1 MTIKKHKTNKKEKK
15 LELLS
20 LISFIF
26 GFANAL
32 LLYVTSDYFSKSLGS
47 YNISSFYFVAY
58 VVALAG
64 LLNLHKLVRVIGKAN
79 TFFLFFIAQIM
90 CLAGLV
96 FVKPSFVGIVILMS
110 YIIANYFAWVVLD
123 IIIEKYSE
131 DKKSGQIRGLHLMI
145 MNAGVLIG
153 PFFSTSLLSMFDF
166 KGLFISTLFLN
177 MVMLAISFV
186 GLKDIKGKF
195 RGHLTV
201 KDVGMKVFTN
211 KDVLNVYMISLALE
225 AFYALMIIYVPLY
238 LLSLGLSW
246 QQLGIAF
253 TVMLIPFVVIEY
265 PIGRLADKK
274 FGEKEMIIM
283 GLILIMFS
291 TASIFFVH
299 SSSVAVWSFILLM
312 TRMGAATVEVLRD
325 SYFYK
330 KIDGR
335 DVDLIS
341 FFRTTRSVAYLF
353 AMGASAMM
361 LAVLPMK
368 FVFLLVSFSMLCGL
382 YPAIRL
388 VDNKSEAEMELEYE
402 KVRI

>member
-1 MTIKKHKTNKKEKK
+1 MANKKHKTNKKEKK

-26 GFANAL
+26 GFSNAL
-32 LLYVTSDYFSKSLGS
+32 LLYVTSDYFSRSLGS

-58 VVALAG
+58 VIALIG
-64 LLNLHKLVRVIGKAN
+64 LLNLHKLIKIAGKAN
-79 TFFLFFIAQIM
+79 VFFLFFMVQIL
-90 CLAGLV
+90 CLVGLIT
-96 FVKPSFVGIVILMS
+96 VKPSFAGIMMLMS
-110 YIIANYFAWVVLD
+110 YIVANYFAWVVLD
-123 IIIEKYSE
+123 IIIEQYSE

-145 MNAGVLIG
+145 MSAGVLIG
-153 PFFSTSLLSMFDF
+153 PFFSTSILSMFDF
-166 KGLFISTLFLN
+166 NGLFVATLFLN

-186 GLKDIKGKF
+186 GLKDVKGKF

-201 KDVGMKVFTN
+201 KDIGVKVFTN

-238 LLSLGLSW
+238 LLNLGLTW

-253 TVMLIPFVVIEY
+253 TVMLVPFVVIEY

-274 FGEKEMIIM
+274 YGEKEMIIM
-283 GLILIMFS
+283 GLILMMFS

-299 SSSVAVWSFILLM
+299 STSVAVWSVILLM
-312 TRMGAATVEVLRD
+312 TRIGAATVEVLRD

-353 AMGASAMM
+353 AMGISAMM
-361 LAVLPMK
+361 LTVLPMK
-368 FVFLLVSFSMLCGL
+368 FVFLLVSFSVFCGL
-382 YPAIRL
+382 YPAIKL